1 VTQWKRKVV
10 GPDGLH
16 WTVKRLMV
24 PVGMRVAMSEVLDDA
39 APRRYAPTPLGFVL
53 MLPLLPFLPLIVLLR
68 TRGRIPWLLEART
81 YPWGRRYPPVVLRY
95 EVRQHDYADWALD
108 QLVDGLERGDGAP
121 VLLGAERI

>member
-1 VTQWKRKVV
+1 MARWKRTVV

-16 WTVKRLMV
+16 WTVRRLMV

-39 APRRYAPTPLGFVL
+39 APRRCAPSPFGYLL
-53 MLPLLPFLPLIVLLR
+53 MLPLLPFLPLIVLLK
-68 TRGRIPWLLEART
+68 THGRLPWLLEART
-81 YPWGRRYPPVVLRY
+81 YPWGHRYPPVVLRY
-95 EVRQHDYADWALD
+95 EVREHDYADWALD

>member
-1 VTQWKRKVV
+1 VARWKRTVV

-24 PVGMRVAMSEVLDDA
+24 PVGMRMAMTEIVEDVT
-39 APRRYAPTPLGFVL
+39 PRRSVPGPFGLLL
-53 MLPLLPFLPLIVLLR
+53 MLPLLPFVPLIVLLR
-68 TRGRIPWLLEART
+68 TRGRLPWLLEART

-95 EVRQHDYADWALD
+95 EVREHDYADWALD